1 MRLRPLGSRVVVRP
15 LQSEE
20 KTPSGIIIPDT
31 AKEKPKR
38 GEVIAVGSGKR
49 LKNGKTVP
57 LDVMVGDKVIFSE
70 YAGDEVEVKGEKYL
84 IMDESDIL
92 AIV

>member
-70 YAGDEVEVKGEKYL
+70 FAGDEVEINGEKYL

>member
-1 MRLRPLGSRVVVRP
+1 MRLRPLGSRVIVRP

-70 YAGDEVEVKGEKYL
+70 YAGDEVEVNGEKYL

>member
-70 YAGDEVEVKGEKYL
+70 YAGDEVEINGEKYL

>member
-15 LQSEE
+15 LHSEE

-31 AKEKPKR
+31 AKEKPRR

-49 LKNGKTVP
+49 LKNGKRVP

-70 YAGDEVEVKGEKYL
+70 YSGDEVEINGEKYL

>member
-70 YAGDEVEVKGEKYL
+70 YAGDEVEVNGEKYL

>member
-1 MRLRPLGSRVVVRP
+1 MRLRPLGSHVVVRP
-15 LQSEE
+15 LEAEE

-31 AKEKPKR
+31 AKEKPRR

-49 LKNGKTVP
+49 LKNGKKVP
-57 LDVMVGDKVIFSE
+57 LDVMVGDKVIFNE
-70 YAGDEVEVKGEKYL
+70 YAGDEIEIQGEKYL